1 MPERLQPYHGGDN
14 PTLLLALHDMD
25 NARKHRQ
32 LIKFESSAPGIGVY
46 KFGVWPRL
54 DEKMR
59 RQRPDKGYVLV
70 RGVDNPDYQIQVRIE
85 VTISEAGVLTGKPII
100 PALRQ
105 LASLTG
111 SITTIFDE

>member
-1 MPERLQPYHGGDN
+1 
-14 PTLLLALHDMD
+14 MD

-46 KFGVWPRL
+46 KFGVWPQL

-59 RQRPDKGYVLV
+59 RQRPDKGYVWV